1 MNSLN
6 KQVQENEMQDSANQT
21 VEISIFD
28 LIYLVM
34 KNWWVIVLIG
44 GIMALAVYAY
54 SKTTTIPTYK
64 STCSLY
70 IDTQREQETG
80 DVNTMALM
88 GAQDLMPTYIQIL
101 KSRTFCTRVSD
112 ALENKYSYGEISSMI
127 YFNQVEETNIMK
139 IDVVCIDEQDSYRIC
154 DSVVDLAVEE
164 ILRVFEGGS
173 VKIIDR
179 PEEMPTVIAANS
191 FRRGI
196 IGFVLG
202 AALAVAVLFVISMFD
217 TRIESADEL
226 TTRYKLPI
234 LGEVPNL
241 SDNS

>member
-6 KQVQENEMQDSANQT
+6 NQNQENEIQTSAGQA
-21 VEISIFD
+21 VEVSVLD
-28 LIYLVM
+28 LVNLIM
-34 KNWWVIVLIG
+34 RNWWVIVLIG
-44 GIMALAVYAY
+44 GIMAMTVYAY

-88 GAQDLMPTYIQIL
+88 GAQDLMPTYIEIL
-101 KSRTFCTRVSD
+101 KSRTFYSKVSD
-112 ALENKYSYGEISSMI
+112 SIDNKYSYGEISGMI
-127 YFNQVEETNIMK
+127 YLNQVEETNIME

-173 VKIIDR
+173 VKVIDR
-179 PEEMPTVIAANS
+179 PEEVPTVIAANS

-196 IGFVLG
+196 IGFVFG

-226 TTRYKLPI
+226 TSRYKLPI

>member
-6 KQVQENEMQDSANQT
+6 NQNQETEIQTSAGQA
-21 VEISIFD
+21 VEVSVLD
-28 LIYLVM
+28 LVNLIM
-34 KNWWVIVLIG
+34 RNWWVIVLIG
-44 GIMALAVYAY
+44 GIMAMTVYAY

-88 GAQDLMPTYIQIL
+88 GAQDLMPTYIEIL
-101 KSRTFCTRVSD
+101 KSRTFCSKVSD
-112 ALENKYSYGEISSMI
+112 AIENKYSYGEVAGMI
-127 YFNQVEETNIMK
+127 YLNQVEETNIME

-154 DSVVDLAVEE
+154 DSVVNLAVEE

-173 VKIIDR
+173 VKVIDR
-179 PEEMPTVIAANS
+179 PEEVPTVIAANS

-196 IGFVLG
+196 IGFVFG
-202 AALAVAVLFVISMFD
+202 AALAVAVLFVVSMFD

-226 TTRYKLPI
+226 TARYKLPI